1 MLKRVLGNIRN
12 EMEFEPEYTS
22 GISKVLILTL
32 LIYFLP
38 IYFFEIENQF
48 ILFILSIIIF
58 FVILTLKNKQWIKR
72 VKIDSIKAKLL
83 IEYPMNFIGDKK
95 MNLSFSQILKATYYE
110 YMSRTPAHYKIEFN
124 GGKLRFNCTENQS
137 EKINLILEK
146 NGIKITFY
154 QKKEKVKF
162 R

>member
-1 MLKRVLGNIRN
+1 
-12 EMEFEPEYTS
+12 MEFEPEYII
-22 GISKVLILTL
+22 GIIKILVLTL

-58 FVILTLKNKQWIKR
+58 FGILNLKNKQWIKR
-72 VKIDSIKAKLL
+72 VKIDSIKAELI
-83 IEYPMNFIGDKK
+83 IEYPMNLIGNKK
-95 MNLSFSQILKATYYE
+95 MNLSFSQILKATYFE
-110 YMSRTPAHYKIEFN
+110 YLYRTPAHYKIEFN
-124 GGKLRFNCTENQS
+124 GGKLRFNCTEDQS

-146 NGIKITFY
+146 NGIKTTFY
-154 QKKEKVKF
+154 HKKEKVKF